1 MNTLFPES
9 ESEMANNFFFCLF
22 CSTLV
27 VKEMLI
33 KTTTIIF
40 HSIHLQK
47 NLPISYFSFQI
58 LSNGKKG
65 PYLICS
71 LFKPSMQNYTV
82 ALHISFL
89 KLFILYWSIVD

>member
-9 ESEMANNFFFCLF
+9 ESQMANNIFCLF

-27 VKEMLI
+27 VKEMLL

-40 HSIHLQK
+40 HSIYLQK
-47 NLPISYFSFQI
+47 NVPISYFAFQI

-65 PYLICS
+65 H
-71 LFKPSMQNYTV
+71 T
-82 ALHISFL
+82 
-89 KLFILYWSIVD
+89 